1 MKNKW
6 LKVGLL
12 LALSVRG
19 LAAQAQ
25 QSVDLI
31 MDNFTSSVLS
41 QTTTLL
47 NNNAVMAATRNA
59 EAERRAGRSGAS
71 ASAASRRVNLAYVPT
86 AALRQQTVRDL
97 GRQLQARNA
106 AAGQAFN
113 NAFGPGKA
121 DYGQL
126 FQEMVKQSGL
136 PANNAATAFA
146 AYVEI
151 GYMIVNNVQSESAI
165 TPAMDR
171 ALQRQMTALLSQN
184 SKFAAPTAVAQFG
197 EATKLQ
203 AIMLYV
209 GWQDARKGGQ
219 ADQFRSNIAQQFR
232 KQGLDLSA
240 VKLTEQG
247 LARK

>member
-6 LKVGLL
+6 LKAGLL
-12 LALSVRG
+12 VALTVRG

-47 NNNAVMAATRNA
+47 NNNAVMAASRNA
-59 EAERRAGRSGAS
+59 EAERRAGRSGT
-71 ASAASRRVNLAYVPT
+71 SAARRRVNLAYVPT
-86 AALRQQTVRDL
+86 VALRQQTVRDL
-97 GRQLQARNA
+97 GRQLQARNP
-106 AAGQAFN
+106 AAGQAFT
-113 NAFGPGKA
+113 NAFGPGKT

-126 FQEMVKQSGL
+126 FQQMVKQSGL

-151 GYMIVNNVQSESAI
+151 GYMIVNDVQSESAI

-171 ALQRQMTALLSQN
+171 ALQRQMTTLLSQN
-184 SKFAAPTAVAQFG
+184 SKFAAPAAVAQFG
-197 EATKLQ
+197 ETTKLQ
-203 AIMLYV
+203 AILLYV

-219 ADQFRSNIAQQFR
+219 ASQFRSNIAQQFSQ
-232 KQGLDLSA
+232 QGLDLSA

>member
-6 LKVGLL
+6 LKAGLL

-19 LAAQAQ
+19 LVVQAQ

-47 NNNAVMAATRNA
+47 NNNAVMASARNA
-59 EAERRAGRSGAS
+59 ETERRAGRAGTAV
-71 ASAASRRVNLAYVPT
+71 ASRRVNLTYVPT

-165 TPAMDR
+165 TPGMDR
-171 ALQRQMTALLSQN
+171 ALQRQMTTLLSQN

-209 GWQDARKGGQ
+209 GWQDARKSGQ

>member
-12 LALSVRG
+12 LALTVRG
-19 LAAQAQ
+19 LVAQAQ

-47 NNNAVMAATRNA
+47 NNNAVMAASRNA
-59 EAERRAGRSGAS
+59 EAARRAGRSGV
-71 ASAASRRVNLAYVPT
+71 SAASRRVNLAYVPT
-86 AALRQQTVRDL
+86 AALREQTVRNL
-97 GRQLQARNA
+97 GRQLQARNP
-106 AAGQAFN
+106 AAGQAFT
-113 NAFGPGKA
+113 NAFGPGKT

-126 FQEMVKQSGL
+126 FQQLVKQSGL

-165 TPAMDR
+165 TPGMDR
-171 ALQRQMTALLSQN
+171 ALQRQMTTLLGQN
-184 SKFAAPTAVAQFG
+184 SKFASPAAVAQFG

-203 AIMLYV
+203 AILLYV

-219 ADQFRSNIAQQFR
+219 AAQFRNNIAQQFR
-232 KQGLDLSA
+232 QQGLDLSL

>member
-1 MKNKW
+1 MKNRW
-6 LKVGLL
+6 LKIGLL
-12 LALSVRG
+12 VALALRG

-47 NNNAVMAATRNA
+47 NNNAVMAASRNA
-59 EAERRAGRSGAS
+59 ETERRAGRS
-71 ASAASRRVNLAYVPT
+71 SAATARRANLLYSPT
-86 AALRQQTVRDL
+86 AALQQQTVRNL
-97 GRQLQARNA
+97 GRQLQARNP
-106 AAGQAFN
+106 AAGQAFSN
-113 NAFGPGKA
+113 TFGAGKVN
-121 DYGQL
+121 YGQL

-146 AYVEI
+146 AYVEV
-151 GYMIVNNVQSESAI
+151 GYMIVNDVRSESTI
-165 TPAMDR
+165 TPTMDR
-171 ALQRQMTALLSQN
+171 ALQRQMTTLLSQN
-184 SKFAAPTAVAQFG
+184 SKFASPAAVAQFG

-203 AIMLYV
+203 AILLYV

-219 ADQFRSNIAQQFR
+219 ASQFRNGIAEQFR
-232 KQGLDLSA
+232 KQGLDLSL

>member
-1 MKNKW
+1 MKTKW

-12 LALSVRG
+12 LALTVRG
-19 LAAQAQ
+19 LVAQAQ

-47 NNNAVMAATRNA
+47 NNNAVMAASRNA
-59 EAERRAGRSGAS
+59 EAERRAGRSG

-97 GRQLQARNA
+97 GRQLQARNP
-106 AAGQAFN
+106 AAGQAFT
-113 NAFGPGKA
+113 NAFGPGKT

-126 FQEMVKQSGL
+126 FQQMVKQSGL
-136 PANNAATAFA
+136 PADNAATAFA

-151 GYMIVNNVQSESAI
+151 GYMIVNDVQSERAI
-165 TPAMDR
+165 TPGMDR
-171 ALQRQMTALLSQN
+171 ALQRQMTTLLGQN
-184 SKFAAPTAVAQFG
+184 SKFTSPAAVAQFG

-203 AIMLYV
+203 AIVLYV

-219 ADQFRSNIAQQFR
+219 ASQFRSNIAQQFR
-232 KQGLDLSA
+232 RQGLDLSA

>member
-1 MKNKW
+1 MKNRW
-6 LKVGLL
+6 LKVGVLV
-12 LALSVRG
+12 ALSLRG

-47 NNNAVMAATRNA
+47 NNNAVMAASRNA
-59 EAERRAGRSGAS
+59 EAERRAGRSS
-71 ASAASRRVNLAYVPT
+71 AGTAARRVSLAYSPT
-86 AALRQQTVRDL
+86 AALQQQTVRNL
-97 GRQLQARNA
+97 GQQLQARSP
-106 AAGQAFN
+106 AAGQAFS

-121 DYGQL
+121 NYGQL

-146 AYVEI
+146 AYVEV
-151 GYMIVNNVQSESAI
+151 GYMIVNDVQSESAI

-171 ALQRQMTALLSQN
+171 ALQRQMTSLLSQN
-184 SKFAAPTAVAQFG
+184 SKFASPTAVAQFG

-209 GWQDARKGGQ
+209 GWQDARKSGQ
-219 ADQFRSNIAQQFR
+219 ASQFRSNIAQQFR
-232 KQGLDLSA
+232 KQGLDLSL
-240 VKLTEQG
+240 VKLTAQG
-247 LARK
+247 MSRR

>member
-1 MKNKW
+1 MKRKW

-12 LALSVRG
+12 VALTMRG

-47 NNNAVMAATRNA
+47 NNNAVMVASRNA
-59 EAERRAGRSGAS
+59 EAGRRTGRSSTSTTSRRA
-71 ASAASRRVNLAYVPT
+71 NLSYSPT
-86 AALRQQTVRDL
+86 AALQQQTVRDL
-97 GRQLQARNA
+97 GRQLQARNP
-106 AAGQAFN
+106 AAGQAFS

-121 DYGQL
+121 DYSQL
-126 FQEMVKQSGL
+126 FQQMVKQSGL

-146 AYVEI
+146 AYVEV
-151 GYMIVNNVQSESAI
+151 GYMIVNDVRSESTI

-171 ALQRQMTALLSQN
+171 ALQQQMTSLLGQN
-184 SKFAAPTAVAQFG
+184 SKFASPAVVAQFG

-203 AIMLYV
+203 TILLYV
-209 GWQDARKGGQ
+209 GWQDARKGAQ
-219 ADQFRSNIAQQFR
+219 ASQFRGNIAQQFR
-232 KQGLDLSA
+232 KQGLDLSL

>member
-19 LAAQAQ
+19 LAVQAQ

-47 NNNAVMAATRNA
+47 NNNAVMASTRNA
-59 EAERRAGRSGAS
+59 EAERRAGRAGTAS
-71 ASAASRRVNLAYVPT
+71 AGRRINLAYVPT

-171 ALQRQMTALLSQN
+171 ALQRQMTALLSRN

-203 AIMLYV
+203 AIVLYV
-209 GWQDARKGGQ
+209 GWQDARKSGQ
-219 ADQFRSNIAQQFR
+219 AEQFRSNIAQQFR
-232 KQGLDLSA
+232 QQGLDLSA

>member
-1 MKNKW
+1 MRNRW
-6 LKVGLL
+6 LKVSLL
-12 LALSVRG
+12 LALSLRG

-47 NNNAVMAATRNA
+47 NNNAVMAASRNA
-59 EAERRAGRSGAS
+59 EAERRTGRATT
-71 ASAASRRVNLAYVPT
+71 ASRRINLAYTPT
-86 AALRQQTVRDL
+86 AALQQQTVREL
-97 GRQLQARNA
+97 GQQLQARSP

-113 NAFGPGKA
+113 NVFGPGKA
-121 DYGQL
+121 KYGQL

-146 AYVEI
+146 AYVEM
-151 GYMIVNNVQSESAI
+151 GYIIVNDVQSESAI

-171 ALQRQMTALLSQN
+171 ALQRQMTGLLSQN
-184 SKFAAPTAVAQFG
+184 SKFASPAAVAQFG
-197 EATKLQ
+197 EVTKLQ

-209 GWQDARKGGQ
+209 GWQDARKSGQ
-219 ADQFRSNIAQQFR
+219 ASQFRSSIAQQFR
-232 KQGLDLSA
+232 KQGLDLSL
-240 VKLTEQG
+240 VKLTTQG
-247 LARK
+247 MTKK